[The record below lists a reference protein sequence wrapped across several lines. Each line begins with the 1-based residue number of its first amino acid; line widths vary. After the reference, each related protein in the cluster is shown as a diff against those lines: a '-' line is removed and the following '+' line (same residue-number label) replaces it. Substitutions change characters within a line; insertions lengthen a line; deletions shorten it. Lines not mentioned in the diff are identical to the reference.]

1 MMTEPVRRPI
11 GRRFFLPYYVY
22 MQRSA
27 QVLGIVILVLALVAG
42 IVWWALA
49 SASTAGKLTVTFLD
63 VGQGD
68 AILIESPS
76 GVQVL
81 IDGGKNRA
89 VIRELSREMPLF
101 DRSIDAVIATHP
113 DADHIGGLVD
123 VLARYKVAL
132 VGLSSVEDAEGDDM
146 KAFSRAIAHE
156 EASVITLERGQVID
170 IGGGAQLEILF
181 PDRTVPDIETNTGSV
196 IARLVYGSTSFML
209 TGDSPSA
216 IEEYL
221 VQIDGNSLAADVLKA
236 GHHGSRT
243 SSSLIFVGYVSPE
256 FAVISRGCDNT
267 YGHPHAEVLATFA
280 RLEIPTLDTC
290 EEGSITFVSDGVS
303 VRRR

>member
-1 MMTEPVRRPI
+1 M
-11 GRRFFLPYYVY
+11 
-22 MQRSA
+22 
-27 QVLGIVILVLALVAG
+27 LGIVILILAFVVG

-49 SASTAGKLTVTFLD
+49 SASTAGELTVTFLD

-68 AILIESPS
+68 ATLIESPN
-76 GVQVL
+76 GTQVL

-101 DRSIDAVIATHP
+101 DRSIDVVLATHP

-123 VLARYKVAL
+123 VLKRYRIGL
-132 VGLSSVEDAEGDDM
+132 VVQSSVEDVEGSDAAAFARAVVDEGAEVV
-146 KAFSRAIAHE
+146 IA
-156 EASVITLERGQVID
+156 ERGQVID
-170 IGGGAQLEILF
+170 IGGGARLEILI
-181 PDRTVPDIETNTGSV
+181 PDRAVPGIEINTGSV
-196 IARLVYGSTSFML
+196 IARLVYGSTAFLL

-221 VQIDGNSLAADVLKA
+221 VQLDGEALESDVLKV

-256 FAVISRGCDNT
+256 YAVISRGCDNT

-280 RLEIPTLDTC
+280 RLEIPTFDTC
-290 EEGSITFVSDGVS
+290 EEGSIVFVSDGVS
-303 VRRR
+303 VRRK